1 MGLYGDEWQM
11 LWFSKAIQQGSYQIA
26 SGDIWNSYLN
36 EMVVFKWIEYFFGY
50 DGRFY
55 YLFSFLCRFLS
66 VGVSYWFFYKHTK
79 SILAAVTISS
89 LFMVSPIG
97 IEATDWARNF
107 DSYLGIALLLFLID
121 QLIKI
126 SSLTKVLFITF
137 ISIIL
142 FLINPLR
149 SHGTVLIILGIIC
162 TRFITERF
170 NKYRLMTLC
179 LILSI
184 YLFFT
189 KIEVFGGLT
198 TFEPFPFTLYLSSI
212 KNLVGNMGRVLV
224 PSFGNQPLLFGGVA
238 ILFLLW
244 KWELFNLHSTIGK
257 VLFAI
262 FVLSFLYVEYQIFN
276 AAIFAKSV
284 YIGIFFLGWIITS
297 IVFHIIQ
304 RQNAKLVEI
313 NTLFLLTIAFLIF
326 PFIRQPHFQAASDH
340 RYLVYSALAVVWIV
354 LGVFM
359 KKNSFISQFFI
370 YLLLFTLIY
379 YYSWLTH
386 QFLSEKSVSHNY
398 LYSTFLWNQIY
409 QLAPDVDSD
418 KRSNVFF
425 LKNNFTDS
433 SVFGDSVNFGFMFHF
448 GLLFNISK
456 EKNLP
461 YLFVEDPQTIYSLLN
476 DGKQSL
482 RYFPTERVFRVD
494 DSLFFKID
502 NGKVKKLSYPEV
514 IYEKSAD

>member
-1 MGLYGDEWQM
+1 
-11 LWFSKAIQQGSYQIA
+11 
-26 SGDIWNSYLN
+26 
-36 EMVVFKWIEYFFGY
+36 
-50 DGRFY
+50 
-55 YLFSFLCRFLS
+55 
-66 VGVSYWFFYKHTK
+66 
-79 SILAAVTISS
+79 
-89 LFMVSPIG
+89 
-97 IEATDWARNF
+97 
-107 DSYLGIALLLFLID
+107 
-121 QLIKI
+121 
-126 SSLTKVLFITF
+126 
-137 ISIIL
+137 
-142 FLINPLR
+142 
-149 SHGTVLIILGIIC
+149 
-162 TRFITERF
+162 
-170 NKYRLMTLC
+170 
-179 LILSI
+179 
-184 YLFFT
+184 
-189 KIEVFGGLT
+189 
-198 TFEPFPFTLYLSSI
+198 
-212 KNLVGNMGRVLV
+212 
-224 PSFGNQPLLFGGVA
+224 
-238 ILFLLW
+238 
-244 KWELFNLHSTIGK
+244 
-257 VLFAI
+257 
-262 FVLSFLYVEYQIFN
+262 LSFLYVEYQIFN